1 MIKVS
6 HESPLMLLATSK
18 SYNDYDYALVHLFE
32 QYPEYHEFFKQSLTE
47 GRTVYLDNSIFEL
60 KTAFN
65 SHEFVKYVKE
75 LYNINQENFYYI
87 VPDVLEDC
95 DNTIKQFE
103 DFMKLFNQGNK
114 IGVVQGENLDDLIK
128 CFKFMKAN
136 ADVVAISF
144 DYSYY
149 LEGKSENMSLEE
161 RYMQGRI
168 EFMNYLKDEGLLE
181 GTKIHLLGCFLP
193 QEFSHYPHTE
203 FPEIVSLDTSNPV
216 VHGILGVPY
225 QPYGLDHKESTMLVD
240 LIEYQGDTSL
250 ILDNVQKFKGLL
262 K

>member
-6 HESPLMLLATSK
+6 HESPLILLETSK
-18 SYNDYDYALVHLFE
+18 TYNDYDYALVHLFE
-32 QYPEYHEFFKQSLTE
+32 KYPEYHEFFKQSLRE

-60 KTAFN
+60 KKAFN

-95 DNTIKQFE
+95 ENTIKQFE
-103 DFMKLFNQGNK
+103 DFTKLFNKGNK
-114 IGVVQGENLDDLIK
+114 IGVVQGKNLSDLIK
-128 CFKFMKAN
+128 CFKFMKEN
-136 ADVVAISF
+136 ADVIAISF

-149 LEGKSENMSLEE
+149 LEGKSEKLSLEE
-161 RYMQGRI
+161 QYMQGRI
-168 EFMNYLKDEGLLE
+168 EFMNFLKSEGLLE
-181 GTKIHLLGCFLP
+181 GTKVHLLGCFLP
-193 QEFSHYPHTE
+193 QEFSHYDI
-203 FPEIVSLDTSNPV
+203 PEIVSLDTSNPV

-225 QPYGLDHKESTMLVD
+225 QAYGLDHKESTMLVD
-240 LIEYQGDTSL
+240 LIEYKGDTDL
-250 ILDNVQKFKGLL
+250 ILSNVQKFKELL